1 MLGIYKKKVADDEFL
16 FIPKEPCPFV
26 NAQGIVRCRSEAFFP
41 DMSPVVVEGHMG
53 DEGIYHIEKIAYPL
67 SNKREAAFFLN
78 YLETKLP
85 DSEKIKILNV
95 MGNDIIPFVKRKD
108 AEKILF
114 EKIPEIPFNI
124 LSELV
129 IKIRTMADTKNLVEF
144 LKKKKIKKETIEKII
159 DSGLPYEQLRRNP
172 FRTWYGIDPFSAE
185 KIAENIEP
193 YDSHRLAGF
202 ISYVIDSFISSGD
215 TCVTFK
221 DIKKRLYYLTRQS
234 MYPDSDIP
242 MSFIYNAI
250 KKINRYLTI
259 DTINNETYV
268 YKTRILQQEIK
279 VAQHVIRLCENKTT
293 VVHDIDIDSIEKENG
308 FCYNEGQKAAFPA
321 VKKSGVKIITGPPGS
336 GKTAIIKGL
345 IAAYKSENKKGI
357 VELSATTGAAA
368 QVIKKSCGENGQ
380 TVHKLLNLRPCGD
393 TVLCKSEG
401 DPIDAGLIIVDEVS
415 MLDLEI
421 ASYLF
426 PAVRNG
432 AIIILCGDD
441 NQLESVGY
449 GKVLADLID
458 CGKVEVYRLYQIM
471 RQSGT
476 ICENAS
482 IILSGS
488 AEIKLDE
495 SFSLHRYTSD
505 NEAVKAMMSNLKYEC
520 SFVLSPVK
528 KKGEAGVYALNKII
542 QESIPNLTYC
552 FSYNNENFHIGDR
565 IIMTQ
570 TNYDQGYFNGDI
582 GTISS
587 FCEGIL
593 SVTFFDKVLSL
604 SRDDFAN
611 MQLAYSITVHKS
623 QGSEID
629 DVHIILPDSCKNML
643 TRRIV
648 YTAITRAKSHVYIY
662 SVGDAFEYAVKNK
675 AEHQRR
681 SNLVYRIQNG

>member
-1 MLGIYKKKVADDEFL
+1 
-16 FIPKEPCPFV
+16 
-26 NAQGIVRCRSEAFFP
+26 
-41 DMSPVVVEGHMG
+41 
-53 DEGIYHIEKIAYPL
+53 
-67 SNKREAAFFLN
+67 
-78 YLETKLP
+78 
-85 DSEKIKILNV
+85 
-95 MGNDIIPFVKRKD
+95 
-108 AEKILF
+108 
-114 EKIPEIPFNI
+114 
-124 LSELV
+124 
-129 IKIRTMADTKNLVEF
+129 MADTKNLVEF

-242 MSFIYNAI
+242 MAFIYNAI
-250 KKINRYLTI
+250 KKMNRYLAI

>member
-1 MLGIYKKKVADDEFL
+1 MAINLLRIFIFVPFHIKTVNIFQNKEECQMDKNEAIIRYAMQHGKLDDLKVWL
-16 FIPKEPCPFV
+16 LNGGSV
-26 NAQGIVRCRSEAFFP
+26 NEYFTSHKQ
-41 DMSPVVVEGHMG
+41 
-53 DEGIYHIEKIAYPL
+53 
-67 SNKREAAFFLN
+67 N
-78 YLETKLP
+78 
-85 DSEKIKILNV
+85 IK
-95 MGNDIIPFVKRKD
+95 
-108 AEKILF
+108 
-114 EKIPEIPFNI
+114 
-124 LSELV
+124 LV
-129 IKIRTMADTKNLVEF
+129 IKEKSFSVTAKEAADIVEGMMPIEFSRQDFVNLYFKLSEEKQEELYDEVFSYYPQVIRTKKNPSS
-144 LKKKKIKKETIEKII
+144 KE
-159 DSGLPYEQLRRNP
+159 
-172 FRTWYGIDPFSAE
+172 
-185 KIAENIEP
+185 
-193 YDSHRLAGF
+193 
-202 ISYVIDSFISSGD
+202 
-215 TCVTFK
+215 
-221 DIKKRLYYLTRQS
+221 
-234 MYPDSDIP
+234 
-242 MSFIYNAI
+242 
-250 KKINRYLTI
+250 
-259 DTINNETYV
+259 
-268 YKTRILQQEIK
+268 IL
-279 VAQHVIRLCENKTT
+279 
-293 VVHDIDIDSIEKENG
+293 D
-308 FCYNEGQKAAFPA
+308 A
-321 VKKSGVKIITGPPGS
+321 VKRAHYIYFPDNFYDILSDDDLAECLLYDESMMHNVPENRWNS
-336 GKTAIIKGL
+336 ELAILFSKKLADKG
-345 IAAYKSENKKGI
+345 AYYDRI
-357 VELSATTGAAA
+357 Y
-368 QVIKKSCGENGQ
+368 
-380 TVHKLLNLRPCGD
+380 KLLNLRPCGD

>member
-1 MLGIYKKKVADDEFL
+1 
-16 FIPKEPCPFV
+16 
-26 NAQGIVRCRSEAFFP
+26 
-41 DMSPVVVEGHMG
+41 MG
-53 DEGIYHIEKIAYPL
+53 DEGVYHIDKIDYPL
-67 SNKREAAFFLN
+67 SNKREASFCLN
-78 YLETKLP
+78 YIETKLP
-85 DSEKIKILNV
+85 DSEKDKILNA
-95 MGNDIIPFVKRKD
+95 MGNDIVLFVKRKD
-108 AEKILF
+108 AEKVLS
-114 EKIPEIPFNI
+114 ERIPEIPPNI
-124 LSELV
+124 LSELI
-129 IKIRTMADTKNLVEF
+129 IKIRAMMDTRALVEL
-144 LKKKKIKKETIEKII
+144 LKKREIKKETIEKII
-159 DSGLPYEQLRRNP
+159 GSGISYEQIKKNP

-185 KIAENIEP
+185 KIAEDVKP
-193 YDSHRLAGF
+193 YDQHRLSGF
-202 ISYVIDSFISSGD
+202 ITYAIDSFISSGD

-234 MYPDSDIP
+234 MYPDDDIP
-242 MSFIYNAI
+242 ISFIYNTV
-250 KKINRYLTI
+250 KKMNRYLTV
-259 DTINNETYV
+259 DTIDNEAYV
-268 YKTRILQQEIK
+268 YKTKILQQEIK
-279 VAQHVIRLCENKTT
+279 VAQHVVRLCENKTT
-293 VVHDIDIDSIEKENG
+293 VVHDIDIETIEKRNG

-321 VKKSGVKIITGPPGS
+321 VKTSGIKIITGPPGS

-345 IAAYKSENKKGI
+345 IAAYKKENKKGI
-357 VELSATTGAAA
+357 IELSATTGAAA
-368 QVIKKSCGENGQ
+368 QVIKKACGENGQ

-401 DPIDAGLIIVDEVS
+401 DPIDAGFIIVDEVS
-415 MLDLEI
+415 MLDLET

-458 CGKVEVYRLYQIM
+458 CGKVEVYRLSQVM

-482 IILSGS
+482 AVLNGLTK
-488 AEIKLDE
+488 IKLDD
-495 SFSLHRYTSD
+495 SFFLHRYASD
-505 NEAVKAMMSNLKYEC
+505 KEAVEAMMDNLKHEC

-528 KKGEAGVYALNKII
+528 KKEAGVFALNKVI
-542 QESIPNLTYC
+542 QESIPDLAYC
-552 FSYNNENFHIGDR
+552 FSYNNEKFHIGDR

-570 TNYDQGYFNGDI
+570 TNYEQGYFNGDI

-587 FCEGIL
+587 YQEGIL

-604 SRDDFAN
+604 TRDDFAN

-648 YTAITRAKSHVYIY
+648 YTAITRARSHVYIY
-662 SVGDAFEYAVKNK
+662 AVNDAFEYAVKNK
-675 AEHQRR
+675 AEHPRC
-681 SNLVYRIQNG
+681 SNLVFRIQNC